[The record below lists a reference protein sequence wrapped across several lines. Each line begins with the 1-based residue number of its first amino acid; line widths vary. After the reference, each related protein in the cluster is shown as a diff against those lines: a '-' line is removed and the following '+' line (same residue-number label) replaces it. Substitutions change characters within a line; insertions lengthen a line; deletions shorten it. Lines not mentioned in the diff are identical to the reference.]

1 MLSFAE
7 IFPGDLPFK
16 IEPAVMMDELV
27 GFMLAM
33 LLGTG
38 VAFELP
44 VVLAV
49 LGWLGWSPRAGSGA
63 STSTR

>member
-1 MLSFAE
+1 
-7 IFPGDLPFK
+7 
-16 IEPAVMMDELV
+16 MMDELV

-44 VVLAV
+44 VILAV
-49 LGWLGWSPRAGSGA
+49 LGWHGHRHGEGSAEVRQVRAGPVDGGGRRS
-63 STSTR
+63 

>member
-1 MLSFAE
+1 ME
-7 IFPGDLPFK
+7 
-16 IEPAVMMDELV
+16 ELV

-49 LGWLGWSPRAGSGA
+49 LGWLGW
-63 STSTR
+63 